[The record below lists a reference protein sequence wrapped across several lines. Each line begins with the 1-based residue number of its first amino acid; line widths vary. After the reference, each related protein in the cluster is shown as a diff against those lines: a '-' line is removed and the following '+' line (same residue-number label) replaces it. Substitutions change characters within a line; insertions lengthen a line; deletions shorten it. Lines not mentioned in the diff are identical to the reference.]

1 MNQRKRTI
9 LSFAGVVFGLMMVF
23 PPYWVMYEQPEEN
36 LHSGAGRHPIWNPP
50 TPAYAFEALHGYSH
64 LDSIASDTDEERASI
79 ADSRLASSLVGFN
92 KVNFV
97 FDAVV
102 LVILTAGAL
111 LIFGRQPK
119 SQESA

>member
-1 MNQRKRTI
+1 MNRRKRTI
-9 LSFAGVVFGLMMVF
+9 LSIGGVVFGLMIVF
-23 PPYWVMYEQPEEN
+23 PPYWVLYEQPEEN

-64 LDSIASDTDEERASI
+64 LDSIARDTDDERTRI
-79 ADSRLASSLVGFN
+79 AESRLASSLVGFN
-92 KVNFV
+92 KVGFV

-111 LIFGRQPK
+111 LIFGRRPK
-119 SQESA
+119 SRESA